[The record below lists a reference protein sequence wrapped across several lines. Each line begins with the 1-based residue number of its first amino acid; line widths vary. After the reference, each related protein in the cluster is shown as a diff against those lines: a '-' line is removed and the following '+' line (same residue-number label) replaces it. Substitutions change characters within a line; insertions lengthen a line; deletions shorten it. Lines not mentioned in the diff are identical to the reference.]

1 MGKGNHDRT
10 GDQHT
15 RGCKLQHDGEDDT
28 VDGLAKAWSGG
39 ALGLVRTGGV
49 PARFKTEKQ
58 KQMWLRLRAKQD
70 AKTEN

>member
-1 MGKGNHDRT
+1 MGKGNHEGTERRQWV
-10 GDQHT
+10 GL
-15 RGCKLQHDGEDDT
+15 RHDGENDT

-39 ALGLVRTGGV
+39 AMGLVRTGGV

>member
-1 MGKGNHDRT
+1 MGKGNHEGQKR
-10 GDQHT
+10 QWISL
-15 RGCKLQHDGEDDT
+15 RHDGEDDT
-28 VDGLAKAWSGG
+28 VDGLAKTWSGG